1 VDSLRNKNIL
11 LGVTGGIA
19 AYKSAEIVRGLKKL
33 GSSVRVVMT
42 KSAQEFITPLTLQA
56 LSGNAVSTDLLDA
69 EAEAAMGHIE
79 LARWADAVLIA
90 PATAN
95 TLAKL
100 SSGRADDL
108 LSSITL
114 AFDGPIGLA
123 PAMNQAMWSDKRT
136 QSNIKNLKDKN
147 FSLYG
152 PGSGEQACG
161 DVGLGRMLEPS
172 EIIERLA
179 SLFEAGSLSN
189 KRVLITA
196 GPTQEPI
203 DPVRYVTNRSSGKMG
218 YALAEAATELGA
230 QVTLVSGPVNLEAP
244 SSCHL
249 VSVKTAEE
257 MYKAVMHHVKGKD
270 IYIGTA
276 AVADYSPATIEAS
289 KIKKAGSK
297 ASFVLEMKENQD
309 ILKAVSGLEDR
320 PYVVGFAA
328 ETEDLLKNAR
338 KKLEQKKLD
347 LIIANDVSDKSI
359 GFDSNENEVT
369 LITSSIE
376 LLFNRNSKKKISKK
390 ILEFISKTS
399 RFSNGE
405 LLNLEKEKEDMKKMR
420 DMYESK

>member
-1 VDSLRNKNIL
+1 MKSLINKNIL

-19 AYKSAEIVRGLKKL
+19 AYKSAEIVRGLKKA

-42 KSAQEFITPLTLQA
+42 QSAKEFITPLTLQA
-56 LSGNAVSTDLLDA
+56 LSGNPVSTDLLDV

-79 LARWADAVLIA
+79 LARWADAILIA

-123 PAMNQAMWSDKRT
+123 PAMNQAMWKDERT
-136 QSNIKNLKDKN
+136 QSNIQNLEHKN

-172 EIIERLA
+172 EIIELFA
-179 SLFEAGSLSN
+179 SLFEAGTMSN
-189 KRVLITA
+189 KSILITA

-203 DPVRYVTNRSSGKMG
+203 DPVRYLTNRSSGKMG
-218 YALAEAATELGA
+218 YALAEAAVEAGA
-230 QVTLVSGPVNLEAP
+230 QVTLVSGPVNIEPPAR
-244 SSCHL
+244 CNL

-257 MYKAVMHHVKGKD
+257 MHEAVMHHIKKKD

-276 AVADYSPATIEAS
+276 AVADYSPTKVEGS
-289 KIKKAGSK
+289 KIKKDRSNLPL
-297 ASFVLEMKENQD
+297 VLEMKENKD
-309 ILKAVSGLEDR
+309 ILKEVSELEDK
-320 PYVVGFAA
+320 PYMVGFAA
-328 ETEDLLKNAR
+328 ETDDLLENAR
-338 KKLEQKKLD
+338 KKLETKKLD

-369 LITSSIE
+369 LITSSEE
-376 LLFNRNSKKKISKK
+376 LLLDRDSKKKIAKK
-390 ILEFISKTS
+390 ILEFIS
-399 RFSNGE
+399 SNT
-405 LLNLEKEKEDMKKMR
+405 
-420 DMYESK
+420 

>member
-1 VDSLRNKNIL
+1 MKSLINKNIL

-19 AYKSAEIVRGLKKL
+19 AYKSAEIVRGLKKA

-42 KSAQEFITPLTLQA
+42 QSAQEFITPLTLQA
-56 LSGNAVSTDLLDA
+56 LSGNPVSSDLLDA

-79 LARWADAVLIA
+79 LARWADAILIA

-95 TLAKL
+95 TIARL

-108 LSSITL
+108 LSTITL

-123 PAMNQAMWSDKRT
+123 PAMNQAMWGDERT

-147 FSLYG
+147 FLLYG

-161 DVGLGRMLEPS
+161 DVGLGRMLEPP
-172 EIIERLA
+172 EIIGSFA

-189 KRVLITA
+189 KSILITA

-218 YALAEAATELGA
+218 YALAEAALESGA

-244 SSCHL
+244 ASCNL
-249 VSVKTAEE
+249 VSIKTAEE
-257 MYKAVMHHVKGKD
+257 MYEAVMHHIRGKD

-276 AVADYSPATIEAS
+276 AVADFSPSTIAGS
-289 KIKKAGSK
+289 KIKKDVSNS
-297 ASFVLEMKENQD
+297 SFVLKMKENQD
-309 ILKAVSGLEDR
+309 ILKAVSELEDR
-320 PYVVGFAA
+320 PYVVGFSA
-328 ETEDLLKNAR
+328 ETENLLENAR
-338 KKLEQKKLD
+338 KKLLKKKLD

-359 GFDSNENEVT
+359 GFDSEQNEVT
-369 LITSSIE
+369 LITNSE
-376 LLFNRNSKKKISKK
+376 EMLLDRESKKKISKK
-390 ILEFISKTS
+390 IIEFIS
-399 RFSNGE
+399 SN
-405 LLNLEKEKEDMKKMR
+405 
-420 DMYESK
+420 S

>member
-1 VDSLRNKNIL
+1 MESLINKNIL

-19 AYKSAEIVRGLKKL
+19 AYKSAEIVRGLKKA

-42 KSAQEFITPLTLQA
+42 QSAQEFITPLTLQA
-56 LSGNAVSTDLLDA
+56 LSGNPVSTDLLDA

-79 LARWADAVLIA
+79 LARWADAILIA

-95 TLAKL
+95 TIARL

-123 PAMNQAMWSDKRT
+123 PAMNQAMWKDERT
-136 QSNIKNLKDKN
+136 QSNIKNLENKD

-161 DVGLGRMLEPS
+161 DIGLGRMLEPS
-172 EIIERLA
+172 EIVELFA
-179 SLFEAGSLSN
+179 SLFKAGSLSN
-189 KRVLITA
+189 KSVLITA

-218 YALAEAATELGA
+218 YALAEAAVEAGA
-230 QVTLVSGPVNLEAP
+230 QVTLVSGPVNIKPPA
-244 SSCHL
+244 SCNFI
-249 VSVKTAEE
+249 SVETAQE
-257 MYKAVMHHVKGKD
+257 MYDAVMHHVSGKD
-270 IYIGTA
+270 VYIGTA
-276 AVADYSPATIEAS
+276 AVADYSPTKVEGS
-289 KIKKAGSK
+289 KIKKDGSNE
-297 ASFVLEMKENQD
+297 SLVLEMRENQD
-309 ILKAVSGLEDR
+309 ILKTVSDKEDR

-338 KKLEQKKLD
+338 KKLEKKKLD

-359 GFDSNENEVT
+359 GFDSEENEVT
-369 LITSSIE
+369 LITNSE
-376 LLFNRNSKKKISKK
+376 EVLLDRSSKKKIAKR
-390 ILEFISKTS
+390 IVEFIS
-399 RFSNGE
+399 N
-405 LLNLEKEKEDMKKMR
+405 N
-420 DMYESK
+420 

>member
-1 VDSLRNKNIL
+1 MESLINKNIL

-19 AYKSAEIVRGLKKL
+19 AYKSAEIVRGLKKA

-42 KSAQEFITPLTLQA
+42 LSAQEFITPLTLQA
-56 LSGNAVSTDLLDA
+56 LSGNPVSTDLLDV

-79 LARWADAVLIA
+79 LARWADAILIA

-95 TLAKL
+95 TIARL

-123 PAMNQAMWSDKRT
+123 PAMNQAMWKDERT
-136 QSNIKNLKDKN
+136 QSNIKNLERKE

-172 EIIERLA
+172 EIVELFA

-189 KRVLITA
+189 KSVLITA

-218 YALAEAATELGA
+218 YALAEAAVEAGA
-230 QVTLVSGPVNLEAP
+230 QVTLVSGPVNIKPPA
-244 SSCHL
+244 SCNL
-249 VSVKTAEE
+249 VPVETAQE
-257 MYKAVMHHVKGKD
+257 MYDAVMHHVRGKD
-270 IYIGTA
+270 VYIGTA
-276 AVADYSPATIEAS
+276 AVADYSPSKVESS
-289 KIKKAGSK
+289 KIKKKGNNEALILK
-297 ASFVLEMKENQD
+297 MKENQD
-309 ILKAVSGLEDR
+309 ILKTISDMKDR
-320 PYVVGFAA
+320 PYMVGFAA

-338 KKLEQKKLD
+338 KKLEKKKID

-359 GFDSNENEVT
+359 GFDSEENEVT
-369 LITSSIE
+369 LITNSE
-376 LLFNRNSKKKISKK
+376 EVLLDRSSKKKIAKR
-390 ILEFISKTS
+390 IVEFISG
-399 RFSNGE
+399 N
-405 LLNLEKEKEDMKKMR
+405 
-420 DMYESK
+420 

>member
-1 VDSLRNKNIL
+1 VKSLINKNIL

-19 AYKSAEIVRGLKKL
+19 AYKSAEIVRGLKKA

-42 KSAQEFITPLTLQA
+42 QSAQEFITPLTLQA
-56 LSGNAVSTDLLDA
+56 LSGNPVSSDLLDA

-79 LARWADAVLIA
+79 LARWADAILIA

-95 TLAKL
+95 TIARL

-108 LSSITL
+108 LSTITL

-123 PAMNQAMWSDKRT
+123 PAMNQAMWGDERT

-147 FSLYG
+147 FLLYG

-161 DVGLGRMLEPS
+161 DVGLGRMLEPP
-172 EIIERLA
+172 EIIGSFA

-189 KRVLITA
+189 KSILITA

-218 YALAEAATELGA
+218 YALAEAALESGA

-244 SSCHL
+244 ASCNL
-249 VSVKTAEE
+249 VSIKTAEE
-257 MYKAVMHHVKGKD
+257 MYEAVMHHIRGKD

-276 AVADYSPATIEAS
+276 AVADFSPSTIAGS
-289 KIKKAGSK
+289 KIKKDVSNS
-297 ASFVLEMKENQD
+297 SFVLKMKENQD
-309 ILKAVSGLEDR
+309 ILKAVSELEDR
-320 PYVVGFAA
+320 PYVVGFSA
-328 ETEDLLKNAR
+328 ETENLLENAR
-338 KKLEQKKLD
+338 KKLLKKKLD

-359 GFDSNENEVT
+359 GFDSEQNEVT
-369 LITSSIE
+369 LITNSE
-376 LLFNRNSKKKISKK
+376 EMLLDRESKKKISKK
-390 ILEFISKTS
+390 IIEFIS
-399 RFSNGE
+399 SN
-405 LLNLEKEKEDMKKMR
+405 
-420 DMYESK
+420 S

>member
-1 VDSLRNKNIL
+1 MKSLINKNIL

-19 AYKSAEIVRGLKKL
+19 AYKSAEIVRGLKKA

-42 KSAQEFITPLTLQA
+42 QSAEEFITPLTLQA
-56 LSGNAVSTDLLDA
+56 LSGNPVSTDLLDV

-79 LARWADAVLIA
+79 LARWADAILIA

-123 PAMNQAMWSDKRT
+123 PAMNQAMWKDERT
-136 QSNIKNLKDKN
+136 QSNIQNLEHKN

-152 PGSGEQACG
+152 PGAGEQACG

-172 EIIERLA
+172 EIIELFA
-179 SLFEAGSLSN
+179 SLFEAGTMSN
-189 KRVLITA
+189 KSILITA

-203 DPVRYVTNRSSGKMG
+203 DPVRYLTNRSSGKMG
-218 YALAEAATELGA
+218 YALAEAAVEAGA
-230 QVTLVSGPVNLEAP
+230 QVTLVSGPVNIEPPAR
-244 SSCHL
+244 CNL

-257 MYKAVMHHVKGKD
+257 MHEAVMHHIKKKD

-276 AVADYSPATIEAS
+276 AVADYSPTKVEGS
-289 KIKKAGSK
+289 KIKKDRSN
-297 ASFVLEMKENQD
+297 SPLVLEMKENKD
-309 ILKAVSGLEDR
+309 ILKEVSELEDK
-320 PYVVGFAA
+320 PYMVGFAA
-328 ETEDLLKNAR
+328 ETDDLLENAR
-338 KKLEQKKLD
+338 KKLETKKLD

-369 LITSSIE
+369 LITSSEE
-376 LLFNRNSKKKISKK
+376 LLLDRDSKKKIAKK
-390 ILEFISKTS
+390 ILEFIS
-399 RFSNGE
+399 SN
-405 LLNLEKEKEDMKKMR
+405 
-420 DMYESK
+420 S

>member
-1 VDSLRNKNIL
+1 MKSLINKNIL

-19 AYKSAEIVRGLKKL
+19 AYKSAEIVRGLKKA

-42 KSAQEFITPLTLQA
+42 QSAKEFITPLTLQA
-56 LSGNAVSTDLLDA
+56 LSGNPVSTDLLDV

-79 LARWADAVLIA
+79 LARWADAILIA

-123 PAMNQAMWSDKRT
+123 PAMNQAMWKDERT
-136 QSNIKNLKDKN
+136 QSNIQNLEHKN

-172 EIIERLA
+172 EIIELFA
-179 SLFEAGSLSN
+179 SLFEAGTMSN
-189 KRVLITA
+189 KSILITA

-203 DPVRYVTNRSSGKMG
+203 DPVRYLTNRSSGKMG
-218 YALAEAATELGA
+218 YAFAEAAVEAGA
-230 QVTLVSGPVNLEAP
+230 QVTLVSGPVNIEPPAR
-244 SSCHL
+244 CNL

-257 MYKAVMHHVKGKD
+257 MHEAVMHHIKKKD
-270 IYIGTA
+270 IYIGTT
-276 AVADYSPATIEAS
+276 AVADYSPTKVEGS
-289 KIKKAGSK
+289 KIKKDRSD
-297 ASFVLEMKENQD
+297 SPLVLEMKENKD
-309 ILKAVSGLEDR
+309 ILKEVSELEDK
-320 PYVVGFAA
+320 PYMVGFAA
-328 ETEDLLKNAR
+328 ETDDLLENAR
-338 KKLEQKKLD
+338 KKLETKKLD

-369 LITSSIE
+369 LITSSEE
-376 LLFNRNSKKKISKK
+376 LLLDRDSKKKISKK
-390 ILEFISKTS
+390 ILEFIS
-399 RFSNGE
+399 SN
-405 LLNLEKEKEDMKKMR
+405 
-420 DMYESK
+420 S

>member
-1 VDSLRNKNIL
+1 MKSLINKNIL

-19 AYKSAEIVRGLKKL
+19 AYKSAEIVRGLKKAR
-33 GSSVRVVMT
+33 SSVRVVMT
-42 KSAQEFITPLTLQA
+42 QSAEEFITPLTLQA
-56 LSGNAVSTDLLDA
+56 LSGNPVSTDLLDV

-79 LARWADAVLIA
+79 LARWADAILIA

-123 PAMNQAMWSDKRT
+123 PAMNQAMWKDERT
-136 QSNIKNLKDKN
+136 QSNIQNLEHKN

-172 EIIERLA
+172 EIIELFA
-179 SLFEAGSLSN
+179 SLFEAGTMSN
-189 KRVLITA
+189 KSILITA

-203 DPVRYVTNRSSGKMG
+203 DPVRYLTNRSSGKMG
-218 YALAEAATELGA
+218 YALAEAAVEAGA
-230 QVTLVSGPVNLEAP
+230 QVTLVSGPVNIEPPAR
-244 SSCHL
+244 CNL

-257 MYKAVMHHVKGKD
+257 MHEAVMHHIKKKD

-276 AVADYSPATIEAS
+276 AVADYSPTKVEGS
-289 KIKKAGSK
+289 KIKKDRSNLPL
-297 ASFVLEMKENQD
+297 VLEMKENKD
-309 ILKAVSGLEDR
+309 ILKEVSELEDK
-320 PYVVGFAA
+320 PYMVGFAA
-328 ETEDLLKNAR
+328 ETDDLLENAR
-338 KKLEQKKLD
+338 KKLETKKLD

-369 LITSSIE
+369 LITSSEE
-376 LLFNRNSKKKISKK
+376 LLLDRDSKKKIAKK
-390 ILEFISKTS
+390 ILEFIS
-399 RFSNGE
+399 SNT
-405 LLNLEKEKEDMKKMR
+405 
-420 DMYESK
+420 

>member
-1 VDSLRNKNIL
+1 MESLINKNIL

-19 AYKSAEIVRGLKKL
+19 AYKSAEIVRGLKKA

-42 KSAQEFITPLTLQA
+42 QSAQEFITPLTLQA
-56 LSGNAVSTDLLDA
+56 LSGNPVSTDLLDA

-79 LARWADAVLIA
+79 LARWADAILIA

-95 TLAKL
+95 TIARL

-123 PAMNQAMWSDKRT
+123 PAMNQAMWKDERT
-136 QSNIKNLKDKN
+136 QSNIKNLENKD

-161 DVGLGRMLEPS
+161 DIGLGRMLEPS
-172 EIIERLA
+172 EIVELFA
-179 SLFEAGSLSN
+179 SLFKAGSLSN
-189 KRVLITA
+189 KSVLITA

-218 YALAEAATELGA
+218 YALAEAAVEAGA
-230 QVTLVSGPVNLEAP
+230 QVTLVSGPVNIKPPA
-244 SSCHL
+244 SCNFI
-249 VSVKTAEE
+249 SVETAQE
-257 MYKAVMHHVKGKD
+257 MYDAVMHHVSGKD
-270 IYIGTA
+270 VYIGTA
-276 AVADYSPATIEAS
+276 AVADYSPTKVEGS
-289 KIKKAGSK
+289 KIKKDGSNE
-297 ASFVLEMKENQD
+297 SLVLEMKENQD
-309 ILKAVSGLEDR
+309 ILKTVSDMEDR

-338 KKLEQKKLD
+338 KKLEKKKLD

-359 GFDSNENEVT
+359 GFDSEENEVT
-369 LITSSIE
+369 LITNSE
-376 LLFNRNSKKKISKK
+376 EVLLDRSSKKKIAKR
-390 ILEFISKTS
+390 IVEFIS
-399 RFSNGE
+399 N
-405 LLNLEKEKEDMKKMR
+405 N
-420 DMYESK
+420 

>member
-1 VDSLRNKNIL
+1 MESLRNKNIL

-19 AYKSAEIVRGLKKL
+19 AYKSAEIVRGLKKA
-33 GSSVRVVMT
+33 GSEVRVVMT
-42 KSAQEFITPLTLQA
+42 DSAQEFITPLTLQA
-56 LSGNAVSTDLLDA
+56 LSGNPVSTDLLDV

-95 TLAKL
+95 TLARL

-123 PAMNQAMWSDKRT
+123 PAMNQAMWKDERT
-136 QSNIKNLKDKN
+136 QSNIRNLEDKD

-161 DVGLGRMLEPS
+161 DMGLGRMLEPT
-172 EIIERLA
+172 EIIE
-179 SLFEAGSLSN
+179 LFATLFKVGSLSN
-189 KRVLITA
+189 QRILITA

-218 YALAEAATELGA
+218 YALAEAALEAGA

-244 SSCHL
+244 SSCSL
-249 VSVKTAEE
+249 FSVNTAKE
-257 MYKAVMHHVKGKD
+257 MHEAVMHHIKGKD

-276 AVADYSPATIEAS
+276 AVADYSPAKSEGF
-289 KIKKAGSK
+289 KIKKDESDTPLI
-297 ASFVLEMKENQD
+297 LEMKENQD
-309 ILKAVSGLEDR
+309 ILKAVSELSDR

-328 ETEDLLKNAR
+328 ETNDLLVNAR
-338 KKLEQKKLD
+338 KKLKKKKLD
-347 LIIANDVSDKSI
+347 LIIANDVSDKDI

-369 LITSSIE
+369 LITSLEE
-376 LLFNRNSKKKISKK
+376 LVLNRESKRKISKK
-390 ILEFISKTS
+390 ILEFISAQLGLNDTKESKTHD
-399 RFSNGE
+399 
-405 LLNLEKEKEDMKKMR
+405 EKEDMKKMR
-420 DMYESK
+420 EMYESK

>member
-1 VDSLRNKNIL
+1 MKALINKNIL

-19 AYKSAEIVRGLKKL
+19 AYKSAEIVRGLKKA

-42 KSAQEFITPLTLQA
+42 QSAKEFITPLTLQA
-56 LSGNAVSTDLLDA
+56 LSGNPVSTDLLDV

-79 LARWADAVLIA
+79 LARWADAILIA

-123 PAMNQAMWSDKRT
+123 PAMNQAMWKDERT
-136 QSNIKNLKDKN
+136 QSNIQNLEHKN

-172 EIIERLA
+172 EIIELFA
-179 SLFEAGSLSN
+179 SLFEAGTMSN
-189 KRVLITA
+189 KSILITA

-203 DPVRYVTNRSSGKMG
+203 DPVRYLTNRSSGKMG
-218 YALAEAATELGA
+218 YALAEAAVEAGA
-230 QVTLVSGPVNLEAP
+230 QVTLVSGPVNIEPPAR
-244 SSCHL
+244 CNL
-249 VSVKTAEE
+249 VAVKTAEE
-257 MYKAVMHHVKGKD
+257 MHEAVMHHIKKKD

-276 AVADYSPATIEAS
+276 AVADYSPTKVEGS
-289 KIKKAGSK
+289 KIKKDRSN
-297 ASFVLEMKENQD
+297 SPLVLEMKENKD
-309 ILKAVSGLEDR
+309 ILKEVSELEDK
-320 PYVVGFAA
+320 PYMVGFAA
-328 ETEDLLKNAR
+328 ETDDLLENAR
-338 KKLEQKKLD
+338 KKLETKKLD

-369 LITSSIE
+369 LITSSEE
-376 LLFNRNSKKKISKK
+376 LLLDRDSKKKIAKK
-390 ILEFISKTS
+390 ILEFIS
-399 RFSNGE
+399 SN
-405 LLNLEKEKEDMKKMR
+405 
-420 DMYESK
+420 S

>member
-1 VDSLRNKNIL
+1 MKSLINKNIL

-19 AYKSAEIVRGLKKL
+19 AYKSAEIVRGLKKT

-42 KSAQEFITPLTLQA
+42 QSAKEFITPLTLQA
-56 LSGNAVSTDLLDA
+56 LSGNPVSTDLLDV

-79 LARWADAVLIA
+79 LARWADAILIA

-123 PAMNQAMWSDKRT
+123 PAMNQAMWKDERT
-136 QSNIKNLKDKN
+136 QSNIQNLEHKN

-172 EIIERLA
+172 EIIELFA
-179 SLFEAGSLSN
+179 SLFEAGTMSN
-189 KRVLITA
+189 KSILITA

-203 DPVRYVTNRSSGKMG
+203 DPVRYLTNRSSGKMG
-218 YALAEAATELGA
+218 YALAEVAVEAGA
-230 QVTLVSGPVNLEAP
+230 QVTLVSGPVNIEPPAR
-244 SSCHL
+244 CNL

-257 MYKAVMHHVKGKD
+257 MHEAVMHHIKKKD

-276 AVADYSPATIEAS
+276 AVADYSPTKVEGS
-289 KIKKAGSK
+289 KIKKDRSN
-297 ASFVLEMKENQD
+297 SPLVLEMKENKD
-309 ILKAVSGLEDR
+309 ILKEVSELEDK
-320 PYVVGFAA
+320 PYMVGFAA
-328 ETEDLLKNAR
+328 ETDDLLENAR
-338 KKLEQKKLD
+338 KKLETKKLD

-369 LITSSIE
+369 LITSSEE
-376 LLFNRNSKKKISKK
+376 LLLDRDSKKKIAKK
-390 ILEFISKTS
+390 ILEFIS
-399 RFSNGE
+399 SNT
-405 LLNLEKEKEDMKKMR
+405 
-420 DMYESK
+420 

>member
-1 VDSLRNKNIL
+1 MESLINKNIL

-19 AYKSAEIVRGLKKL
+19 AYKSAEIVRGLKKA

-42 KSAQEFITPLTLQA
+42 QSAQEFITPLTLQA
-56 LSGNAVSTDLLDA
+56 LSGNPVSTDLLDA

-79 LARWADAVLIA
+79 LARWADAILIA
-90 PATAN
+90 SATAN
-95 TLAKL
+95 TIAML

-123 PAMNQAMWSDKRT
+123 PAMNQAMWKDERT
-136 QSNIKNLKDKN
+136 QSNIKNLENKD

-172 EIIERLA
+172 EIVELFA
-179 SLFEAGSLSN
+179 SLFKAGSLSN
-189 KRVLITA
+189 KSVLITA

-218 YALAEAATELGA
+218 YALAEAAVEAGA
-230 QVTLVSGPVNLEAP
+230 QVTLVSGPVNIKPPA
-244 SSCHL
+244 SCNFI
-249 VSVKTAEE
+249 SVETAQE
-257 MYKAVMHHVKGKD
+257 MYDAVMHHVSGKD
-270 IYIGTA
+270 VYIGTA
-276 AVADYSPATIEAS
+276 AVADYSPTKVEGS
-289 KIKKAGSK
+289 KIKKDGSNE
-297 ASFVLEMKENQD
+297 SLVLEMKENQD
-309 ILKAVSGLEDR
+309 ILKTVSDKEDR

-338 KKLEQKKLD
+338 KKLEKKKLD

-359 GFDSNENEVT
+359 GFDSEENEVT
-369 LITSSIE
+369 LITNSE
-376 LLFNRNSKKKISKK
+376 EVLLDRSSKKKIAKR
-390 ILEFISKTS
+390 IVEFIS
-399 RFSNGE
+399 N
-405 LLNLEKEKEDMKKMR
+405 N
-420 DMYESK
+420 

>member
-1 VDSLRNKNIL
+1 VKSLINKNIL

-19 AYKSAEIVRGLKKL
+19 AYKSAEIVRGLKKA

-42 KSAQEFITPLTLQA
+42 QSAKEFITPLTLQA
-56 LSGNAVSTDLLDA
+56 LSGNPVSTDLLDV

-79 LARWADAVLIA
+79 LARWADAILIA

-123 PAMNQAMWSDKRT
+123 PAMNQAMWKDERT
-136 QSNIKNLKDKN
+136 QSNIQNLEHKN

-152 PGSGEQACG
+152 PGAGEQACG

-172 EIIERLA
+172 EIIELFA
-179 SLFEAGSLSN
+179 SLFEAGTMSN
-189 KRVLITA
+189 KSILITA

-203 DPVRYVTNRSSGKMG
+203 DPVRYLTNRSSGKMG
-218 YALAEAATELGA
+218 YALAEAAVEAGA
-230 QVTLVSGPVNLEAP
+230 QVTLVSGPVNIEPPAR
-244 SSCHL
+244 CNL

-257 MYKAVMHHVKGKD
+257 MHEAVMHHIKKKD

-276 AVADYSPATIEAS
+276 AVADYSPTKVEGS
-289 KIKKAGSK
+289 KIKKDRSN
-297 ASFVLEMKENQD
+297 SPLVLEMKENKD
-309 ILKAVSGLEDR
+309 ILKEVSELEDK
-320 PYVVGFAA
+320 PYMVGFAA
-328 ETEDLLKNAR
+328 ETDDLLENAR
-338 KKLEQKKLD
+338 KKLETKKLD
-347 LIIANDVSDKSI
+347 LIIANDVSNKSI

-369 LITSSIE
+369 LITSSEE
-376 LLFNRNSKKKISKK
+376 LLLDRDSKKKIAKK
-390 ILEFISKTS
+390 ILEFIS
-399 RFSNGE
+399 SN
-405 LLNLEKEKEDMKKMR
+405 
-420 DMYESK
+420 S